1 MNKKPFYFKFY
12 VDQDRIETKKLDG
25 EKTSVFIEGYAS
37 TPGIDRYQDIVE
49 PGAFVESLKQYLEKN
64 PIVLLQH
71 NSEKPIGK
79 VVSAEINENGLHV
92 RCEITAN
99 TDEVQDRIQEGVLRC
114 FSIGYRPLSWEW
126 RVVGDMEVRAITK
139 LELLEI
145 SIVSIPANAD
155 GLFTMDM
162 SVKNF
167 FQDFQKKSSE
177 DETDT
182 SSDKTVDGSP
192 SNTETISA
200 IAPST
205 DESQDAS
212 DTTSAESTDPDEST
226 GDATTDDADTTE
238 SKSFDQNEIKAL
250 REANSTL
257 TQDLTAAREE
267 LKDAQKL
274 VNDLYR
280 RLSAPIYKAVATL
293 SPPSPKE
300 SQKSDGSLLD
310 LIREANNKS

>member
-12 VDQDRIETKKLDG
+12 VDQDHIEVKKLEG

-49 PGAFVESLKQYLEKN
+49 PGAFVESLKNYLEKN

-71 NSEKPIGK
+71 NTDKPIGK
-79 VVSAEINENGLHV
+79 VLTAEINENGLKV

-99 TDEVQDRIQEGVLRC
+99 TDEVQDRIREGVLRC
-114 FSIGYRPLSWEW
+114 FSIGYRPMSWEW
-126 RVVGDMEVRAITK
+126 RLVGDSEVRAITK
-139 LELLEI
+139 LELVEI

-162 SVKNF
+162 SVKSFFSNF
-167 FQDFQKKSSE
+167 EKKSSE
-177 DETDT
+177 DEESVD
-182 SSDKTVDGSP
+182 VDGSP

-200 IAPST
+200 IASST

-212 DTTSAESTDPDEST
+212 DTTSVESTDPDEST